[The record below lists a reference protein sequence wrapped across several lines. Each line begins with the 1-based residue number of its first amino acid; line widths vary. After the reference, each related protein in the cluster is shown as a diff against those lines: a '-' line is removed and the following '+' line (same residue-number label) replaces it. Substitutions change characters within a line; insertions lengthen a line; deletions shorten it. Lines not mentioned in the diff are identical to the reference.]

1 MKMTR
6 KPLMLAA
13 SLAATLVLSACG
25 KSSEPASPIPDTPPP
40 SASVIAPAAS
50 APMAM
55 SMTGAPA
62 AVSFSSMELGSA
74 VDANHKV
81 LTSSHMFAP
90 KDTIYASVDTMGNGS
105 ATLAVKWTYQDGQI
119 VHEDNKTLDAMG
131 PETTAFMI
139 SKPSGFP
146 AGDYKVEISLDGKP
160 VTSKDFSIK

>member
-1 MKMTR
+1 MTMTR
-6 KPLMLAA
+6 KPLMLAV

-40 SASVIAPAAS
+40 SASVMAPAPAAS
-50 APMAM
+50 APM

-62 AVSFSSMELGSA
+62 AVSFSSVELGSA

-81 LTSSHMFAP
+81 LTSSNMFAP
-90 KDTIYASVDTMGNGS
+90 KDTIYASVGTMGHGS
-105 ATLAVKWTYQDGQI
+105 ATLAAKWTYQDGQD
-119 VHEDNKTLDAMG
+119 VHEDSKVLDAMG

-146 AGDYKVEISLDGKP
+146 VGDYKVEISLDGKL
-160 VTSKDFSIK
+160 VASKDFSIK